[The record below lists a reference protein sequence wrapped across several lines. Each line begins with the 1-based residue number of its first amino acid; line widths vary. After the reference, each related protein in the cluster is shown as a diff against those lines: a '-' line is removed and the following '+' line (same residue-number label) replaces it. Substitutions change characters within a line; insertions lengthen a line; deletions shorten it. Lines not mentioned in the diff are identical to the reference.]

1 MLIRQPNGLY
11 CFYDEVDDTVTKWNI
26 TEKEYIRM
34 VLKKARKNTLN
45 NLEHAEDI
53 QIIYD
58 NFIPDNDTMS
68 KEKFDSFL
76 KVIGSKET
84 YDSIHNLNS

>member
-1 MLIRQPNGLY
+1 MLVIQPNGLY
-11 CFYDEVDDTVTKWNI
+11 CFCDEVDDTVTKWNI

-34 VLKKARKNTLN
+34 VLKKARKNALN

-68 KEKFDSFL
+68 KKEFNNFL
-76 KVIGSKET
+76 KDIGSNET